1 MWDRVLWVGEMLGR
15 YMLLRFL
22 GLEIIEV
29 KKVGCFLMKISI
41 CFGKKIIKQV
51 GDIVQIKDEGKY

>member
-29 KKVGCFLMKISI
+29 RKVGCFLMKISI
-41 CFGKKIIKQV
+41 CFGKKYEIGRIYSLDKR
-51 GDIVQIKDEGKY
+51 